1 MTAFAFGIDPSLT
14 ATGVAMLS
22 DDTDRQLST
31 ITTKPDQPLA
41 RRLDIIASGITKALS
56 GAGNSDS
63 LVVIERPFDGG
74 KGPSSVKLG
83 MALGAVL
90 LALTE
95 VGLPYLTAVL
105 VAPKVRAKYA
115 TGTGNAGKEEVQA
128 SAIRRLGYPGHN
140 NNEADA
146 LWLAYIAAEVMH
158 IKGLLAE
165 PVGGWPRLPVIHYD
179 VLINV
184 NEWESVL

>member
-1 MTAFAFGIDPSLT
+1 MSAYAFGIDPSLT
-14 ATGVAMLS
+14 ATGVAIVS
-22 DDTDRQLST
+22 DAGPMEYRTIEPRTDL
-31 ITTKPDQPLA
+31 PLA
-41 RRLDIIASGITKALS
+41 RRLDVLASGVVQALS
-56 GAGNSDS
+56 SVDNGTA

-74 KGPSSVKLG
+74 KGPVGVKLG
-83 MALGAVL
+83 CALAACL

-95 VGLPYLTAVL
+95 VRMADLTAVL

-115 TGTGNAGKEEVQA
+115 TGTGNASKAEVQA

-158 IKGLLAE
+158 IKGLMSE

-184 NEWESVL
+184 TEWESVL